1 MIEEAQETI
10 VSIAEGVAPSPS
22 LQRRFSRLQARRLS
36 AIEIAEGA
44 LLADIGVVFQL
55 LIKYLPIGGDFLR
68 LLVPVVFALL
78 VLRRGLYVGCM
89 SLCVSLF
96 IISIVLGP
104 SGAPLL
110 LLEAGAGLF
119 LGLTMRHRLRHLFT
133 IFLGVLCGALALW
146 SVILFATLLSGG
158 PASLIHGLRQAYNSF
173 VPLLALLFKLVGLK
187 NVWQHTLFPP
197 FDRFIQWGLQNWPV
211 LLYLAA
217 CVLCTPVVIATYWIT
232 NVFLRLLGYQVRPF
246 PGPRLEGVL
255 SWPILKVLQPIP
267 RRVLVK
273 LPLLYHLKCEMRRLK
288 MARWQQRR
296 LMRKERHTR

>member
-1 MIEEAQETI
+1 MIEEAQETV
-10 VSIAEGVAPSPS
+10 VSAAEDSTPSPK
-22 LQRRFSRLQARRLS
+22 RAFSRLQARRLS

-119 LGLTMRHRLRHLFT
+119 LGLTMCHRLRHLST
-133 IFLGVLCGALALW
+133 ISLGVLCGALALW

-173 VPLLALLFKLVGLK
+173 VPLFALLFKLVGLGTF
-187 NVWQHTLFPP
+187 WHRTLFPLL
-197 FDRFIQWGLQNWPV
+197 DRFMQWGFQNWLL
-211 LLYLAA
+211 LLYLGA
-217 CVLCTPVVIATYWIT
+217 CLICTPIVIVIYWIT
-232 NVFLRLLGYQVRPF
+232 NLFLRLLGYQVHPF
-246 PGPRLEGVL
+246 PGTHLVGPLY
-255 SWPILKVLQPIP
+255 WFILKIMQPIP
-267 RRVLVK
+267 PRIL
-273 LPLLYHLKCEMRRLK
+273 LNFPLLYHLKCEVRRLK
-288 MARWQQRR
+288 MAYSRQRR
-296 LMRKERHTR
+296 LARKVRKIR

>member
-1 MIEEAQETI
+1 MIEDAQET
-10 VSIAEGVAPSPS
+10 VVTIAASSP
-22 LQRRFSRLQARRLS
+22 QPRPRTMQRLQARRLS

-78 VLRRGLYVGCM
+78 VLRRGLYVSCM

-104 SGAPLL
+104 GGAPLL

-119 LGLTMRHRLRHLFT
+119 LGLTMRHRLRHFLT

-146 SVILFATLLSGG
+146 SVVLFATFLSGG

-173 VPLLALLFKLVGLK
+173 VPLFALLFKLIGLG
-187 NVWQHTLFPP
+187 NVWHQTLFPLL
-197 FDRFIQWGLQNWPV
+197 DRFMQWGFQNWLI

-217 CVLCTPVVIATYWIT
+217 GVLCTPVVIVIYWIT
-232 NVFLRLLGYQVRPF
+232 NFFLRLLGYQVRPF
-246 PGPRLEGVL
+246 PDPRLHGIL
-255 SWPILKVLQPIP
+255 YWLILKLLQPVP
-267 RRVLVK
+267 RRVLAR
-273 LPLLYHLKCEMRRLK
+273 LPLLYHLKCEVRRLNI
-288 MARWQQRR
+288 ARWHQRR
-296 LMRKERHTR
+296 LAREAEQTR